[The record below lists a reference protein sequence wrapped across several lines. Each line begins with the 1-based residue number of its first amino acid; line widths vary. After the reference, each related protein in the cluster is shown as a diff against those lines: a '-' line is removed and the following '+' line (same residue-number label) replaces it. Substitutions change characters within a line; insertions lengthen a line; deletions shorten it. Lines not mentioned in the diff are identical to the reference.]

1 MPRVHG
7 VLHLSHTSDVTNFM
21 DTRILSLFNAGAFL
35 PFAFAIPD
43 SPFPQVLTDVMHHMG
58 IRPVVC
64 LFRKRI

>member
-1 MPRVHG
+1 
-7 VLHLSHTSDVTNFM
+7 M
-21 DTRILSLFNAGAFL
+21 DTRILSLFNAGAFF